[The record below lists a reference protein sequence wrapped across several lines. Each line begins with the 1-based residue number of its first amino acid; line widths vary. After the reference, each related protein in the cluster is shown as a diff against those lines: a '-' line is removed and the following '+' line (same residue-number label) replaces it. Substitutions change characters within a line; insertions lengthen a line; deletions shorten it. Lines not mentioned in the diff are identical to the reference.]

1 MKKQLITLATATAM
15 AAPVAVLADSH
26 DDGMSWFDLYGRAH
40 LSLDF
45 EGYDNDAG
53 DAGSLQVHDRR
64 SRLGI
69 QGENELDNGVT
80 AFYQYEIQMN
90 LDSFEDLQNLL
101 ENGDAMRDTFV
112 GLRSDELGQLRAG
125 RLGILNSIAYGPG
138 NYFATQAGDPANI
151 LATATP
157 LPARYGFVQDDPL
170 DYQDPNDQGGDRPDG
185 DSSIAVEYETPAFG
199 PVSARAILMPS
210 HVDVDG
216 DQEHN
221 WMVMVDYSDG
231 PLSLQG
237 TVAEWYTVGVED
249 DEANPNTPDL
259 VPDGDLDDSSMVFAI
274 QGNYDL
280 GGMNVGGGALTVS
293 ADEDDSDNSA
303 VWFGGNMPVTDRGTA
318 KAQLSHLS
326 GDRSDSDASIFA
338 VGYDFALAE
347 RTTLYGVA
355 SFVNND
361 DEQGIVPHSYASTAP
376 STGIGADES
385 GTVVSGGIIHNF

>member
-1 MKKQLITLATATAM
+1 MKKKLITLATATAM

-26 DDGMSWFDLYGRAH
+26 DDGMGWFDLYGRAH

-151 LATATP
+151 LSSATP
-157 LPARYGFVQDDPL
+157 LPARYGFV
-170 DYQDPNDQGGDRPDG
+170 NDADTGAGNRPD
-185 DSSIAVEYETPAFG
+185 DDQNIAVEYETPSFG
-199 PVSARAILMPS
+199 AVSARAILMPS

-221 WMVMVDYSDG
+221 WMVMVDYAEG

-237 TVAEWYTVGVED
+237 TVAEWYTVG
-249 DEANPNTPDL
+249 A
-259 VPDGDLDDSSMVFAI
+259 GDYAAEENLDDSAMVFAI

-293 ADEDDSDNSA
+293 SDEDDADNSA
-303 VWFGGNMPVTDRGTA
+303 VWLGGNMPVTDRGTA
-318 KAQLSHLS
+318 KAQLSYLS
-326 GDRSDSDASIFA
+326 GDASDTDASIFA

-347 RTTLYGVA
+347 RTTLYA
-355 SFVNND
+355 NAAFISND
-361 DEQGIVPHSYASTAP
+361 DNQRVHPHSYASTAGD
-376 STGIGADES
+376 STVIGRGEN
-385 GTVVSGGIIHNF
+385 GTVVSGGVIYNF

>member
-26 DDGMSWFDLYGRAH
+26 DDGMGWFDLYGRVH
-40 LSLDF
+40 LSLDH
-45 EGYDNDAG
+45 EGYDDANG
-53 DAGSLQVHDRR
+53 DSGSLQVHDRR

-90 LDSFEDLQNLL
+90 LDSFEDLDNLL
-101 ENGDAMRDTFV
+101 NDGDAKRDTFV
-112 GLRSDELGQLRAG
+112 GLRSDELGQLRVG

-151 LATATP
+151 LSAATP
-157 LPARYGFVQDDPL
+157 LPARYGFADDNWDEEQSNPA
-170 DYQDPNDQGGDRPDG
+170 
-185 DSSIAVEYETPAFG
+185 IEYTTPSFG
-199 PVSARAILMPS
+199 SVSARAILMPS
-210 HVDVDG
+210 HVDIPG

-221 WMVMVDYSDG
+221 WMVMVDYAEG

-237 TVAEWYTVGVED
+237 TVAEWYAVD
-249 DEANPNTPDL
+249 DP
-259 VPDGDLDDSSMVFAI
+259 DDSAMVFVA

-280 GGMNVGGGALTVS
+280 GGVNVGGGALTVS
-293 ADEDDSDNSA
+293 SDDDDADNSA
-303 VWFGGNMPVTDRGTA
+303 VWLGGNMPVTERGTA
-318 KAQLSHLS
+318 KAQLSYLS

-347 RTTLYGVA
+347 RTTLYANAV
-355 SFVNND
+355 FIDND
-361 DEQGIVPHSYASTAP
+361 DEQAIVPHGYASTAP
-376 STGIGADES
+376 STAIEDEPSIEPGDS
-385 GTVVSGGIIHNF
+385 GTVVSGGVIYNF